1 MHEMSVA
8 AGILSAAKGVSG
20 GKRIAAVNIVLG
32 ELAGIEEESL
42 RLCWE
47 LVTRDTCCSDSRLN
61 IKYIYADLICQK
73 CGNCFPLREN
83 RSLLCPQCGGE
94 GRLRERA
101 NEQYIESVEI
111 NDGKES

>member
-83 RSLLCPQCGGE
+83 RPACRTADARIIHREKDRRSEKQ
-94 GRLRERA
+94 RL
-101 NEQYIESVEI
+101 
-111 NDGKES
+111 